1 MREDAAVEER
11 TAEKDSA
18 SATSAAGPALR
29 NQRIIV
35 TGAGSGIGA
44 ATARLAA
51 AQGAAVAAADID
63 GEAAEQVAGEI
74 RAAGGTAA
82 GLAVDVSEEV
92 QVQRMFAEAAAQL
105 GPITGVVNNAGIIV
119 TKLLVETTQEDWDR
133 CLDINARGV
142 FFGCKHAVLH
152 FREHGVQGSIVNT
165 GSISALTG
173 QHRQAAYA
181 ASKGAVVQLTRQ
193 VAVEHAAEGIRCNS
207 VGPGSVHSAVLESFL
222 GGQDDPAAAERRLA
236 ETHPMHRIGHAEE
249 IAAANC
255 FLLSPA
261 ASFITGA
268 NLQADGGYTAA

>member
-1 MREDAAVEER
+1 M
-11 TAEKDSA
+11 TTA
-18 SATSAAGPALR
+18 SAANDLLEGQ
-29 NQRIIV
+29 NVIV

-44 ATARLAA
+44 ATARVAA
-51 AQGAAVAAADID
+51 AKKAAVAVADID
-63 GEAAEQVAGEI
+63 GAAAERVRDEILHSGGQAVAV
-74 RAAGGTAA
+74 T
-82 GLAVDVSEEV
+82 VDVSEES
-92 QVQRMFAEAAAQL
+92 QVEEMFRHAATQL
-105 GPITGVVNNAGIIV
+105 GPITAVVNNAGIIV
-119 TKLLVETTQEDWDR
+119 TKLLTETTQEDWDR

-142 FFGCKHAVLH
+142 FFGCKHAVMH
-152 FREHGVQGSIVNT
+152 FRAHGIKGSIVNT

-173 QHRQAAYA
+173 QHKQAAYA

-222 GGQDDPAAAERRLA
+222 TSQDDPDQAERKLAAA
-236 ETHPMHRIGHAEE
+236 HPMNRIASADE

-255 FLLSPA
+255 FLLSTE

>member
-1 MREDAAVEER
+1 MREDR
-11 TAEKDSA
+11 TVKLQ
-18 SATSAAGPALR
+18 PALADQ
-29 NQRIIV
+29 NIVV

-51 AQGAAVAAADID
+51 AKGAAVAVVDID
-63 GEAAEQVAGEI
+63 AEAAGRVCDEI
-74 RAAGGTAA
+74 RSAGGTA
-82 GLAVDVSEEV
+82 LALNVDVSQEA
-92 QVQRMFAEAAAQL
+92 QVKEMFDDAAAEL

-119 TKLLVETTQEDWDR
+119 TKLLTETTQEDWDR

-142 FFGCKHAVLH
+142 FFGCKYAVLH
-152 FREHGVQGSIVNT
+152 FREHGIKGAVVNT

-173 QHRQAAYA
+173 QHKQAAYA

-207 VGPGSVHSAVLESFL
+207 VGPGSVHSAVLDSFL
-222 GGQDDPAAAERRLA
+222 SGQDDPVEAERNLAAA
-236 ETHPMHRIGHAEE
+236 HPMNRIASAEE

-255 FLLSPA
+255 FLLSPE

-268 NLQADGGYTAA
+268 NLQADGGYTAV